1 MNGQYQDA
9 ITLLN
14 ELLSDKG
21 KEKEIEELAYKKL
34 NNLKEVIN
42 VIEKLQ

>member
-1 MNGQYQDA
+1 MKNQYQDA

-21 KEKEIEELAYKKL
+21 KEKEIEELRKALAEFEKEI
-34 NNLKEVIN
+34 NNDWKFRN
-42 VIEKLQ
+42 